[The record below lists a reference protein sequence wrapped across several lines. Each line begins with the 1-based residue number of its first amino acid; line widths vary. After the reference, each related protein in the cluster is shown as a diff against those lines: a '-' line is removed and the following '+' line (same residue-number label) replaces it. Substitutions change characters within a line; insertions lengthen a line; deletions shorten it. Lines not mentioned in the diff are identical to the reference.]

1 MSTFLGEQCRK
12 YRKILGITQE
22 ELAEKMNTTPQTIS
36 NYERMGIKDVDV
48 ENEISSILGVDL
60 SEETEEN
67 GLADLVREVCCLNM

>member
-1 MSTFLGEQCRK
+1 
-12 YRKILGITQE
+12 
-22 ELAEKMNTTPQTIS
+22 MNTTPQTIS